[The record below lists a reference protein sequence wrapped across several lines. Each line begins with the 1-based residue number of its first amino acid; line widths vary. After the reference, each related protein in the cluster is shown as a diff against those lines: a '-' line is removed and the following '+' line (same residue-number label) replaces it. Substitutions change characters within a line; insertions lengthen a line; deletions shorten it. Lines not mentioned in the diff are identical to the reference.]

1 MTTPCTVSRLALRLT
16 LLLLAATGARAD
28 TVVLPN
34 GDRLT
39 GEIQK
44 LDGGKLLLK
53 TTYAGGI
60 QIDWKMID
68 KLTTEAPVEVEVQS
82 GKRYTGMIQPTD
94 GGMEIVAPDKRT
106 PLTPPQVVAL
116 SPVSKNGGPSFWERL
131 EGNVDVGYNLARG
144 NSKLTQSSV
153 GLGGQYRRPGYKVQ
167 ASASSIFGRQN
178 AAAAASRQSANLRY
192 DKFLGPRLLAFAVG
206 GLERND
212 RKRLNL
218 RSTAG
223 GGFGWRLQKTQNS
236 ELSVLAGLTYTN
248 EQFQAGAAGTPPE
261 DSFLGEGLLGIEWD
275 TTPFDG
281 VRFTTSLSV
290 RPSLAGSGPYRIEYD
305 GSVRIP
311 LSSRLTW
318 SLSLFDRFDSDPPGA
333 VQRNDYGLVSAFG
346 FAF

>member
-1 MTTPCTVSRLALRLT
+1 MALWLT
-16 LLLLAATGARAD
+16 LVLLAATSARTD
-28 TVVLPN
+28 TVVLTN

-44 LDGGKLLLK
+44 LAGGKLSLK

-68 KLTTEAPVEVEVQS
+68 QLTTESPVEVETQS
-82 GKRYTGMIQPTD
+82 GKRYRGTIQPA
-94 GGMEIVAPDKRT
+94 GGGIEIVTPDKRT
-106 PLTPPQVVAL
+106 SLTPPQVVAL
-116 SPVSKNGGPSFWERL
+116 SSVSKDGGPSFWERL
-131 EGNVDVGYNLARG
+131 EGNVDVGYNLTRG

-153 GLGGQYRRPGYKVQ
+153 GLGGQYRKPGYKVQ

-178 AAAAASRQSANLRY
+178 AAAATSRQSANLRY

-206 GLERND
+206 VLERND

-218 RSTAG
+218 RSTFG
-223 GGFGWRLQKTQNS
+223 GGFGWRLQETQNS
-236 ELSVLAGLTYTN
+236 ELSVLGGLTYTN
-248 EQFQAGAAGTPPE
+248 EQFQAGTAGIDPE
-261 DSFLGEGLLGIEWD
+261 DSLGEGLLGLEWD
-275 TTPFDG
+275 TTPFDR
-281 VRFTTSLSV
+281 VRFTTSFSV

-305 GSVRIP
+305 GSIRIP
-311 LSSRLTW
+311 LRSRLTW
-318 SLSLFDRFDSDPPGA
+318 SLTLFDRFDSDPPIA